1 MKRVV
6 YILTLMLIGSGSWAQ
21 QQYVFTNFMLNDYY
35 YNPAI
40 AGSKD
45 VHMANLIYRNQWTG
59 FDEAPVSL
67 MGNFYGSAQN
77 KGVHGYGVSIL
88 SDRTGITQNTG
99 FYLNYAY
106 HLKLNETIKLGFGIK
121 PGYMQY
127 RVRLY
132 DARLADQGD
141 EILTGNVLS
150 ANAVDL
156 SSGLHLYSEK
166 FFVMASMQHLLGRAI
181 GFTSYNESLA
191 KHFTL
196 IGGYNFSLDKKKLD
210 FQPSAMLRYVRPIKP
225 QASIMFK
232 ATYDKKYWA
241 GLTYRTADAVGL
253 AIGLKVKDRL
263 NIGYAFDYSIGGIQ
277 AYQSGSHEIMI
288 SFITTT
294 NKPSLDEEDD
304 ELNNSILKGNENRIK
319 EE

>member
-1 MKRVV
+1 MIRYF
-6 YILTLMLIGSGSWAQ
+6 YIAVFMLLSFATYSQ
-21 QQYVFTNFMLNDYY
+21 QQYIFTNFMLNDYY

-45 VHMANLIYRNQWTG
+45 VHTANLIYRNQWVG

-67 MGNFYGSAQN
+67 QGNFYGSIKNEGQ
-77 KGVHGYGVSIL
+77 HGYGLSII
-88 SDRTGITQNTG
+88 SDRTGLTQNTG
-99 FYLNYAY
+99 FYVNYAY
-106 HLKLNETIKLGFGIK
+106 HVKLNETMKLGFGVK

-127 RVRLY
+127 RVKLY

-141 EILTGNVLS
+141 DILTGNVLA

-156 SSGLHLYSEK
+156 SSGFNLYSEK
-166 FFVMASMQHLLGRAI
+166 FFVMGAMQHLLGKSI

-191 KHFTL
+191 KHFTF

-210 FQPSAMLRYVRPIKP
+210 FQPSIMLKYVRPLP
-225 QASIMFK
+225 SQLSVMFK

-241 GLTYRTADAVGL
+241 GLTYRTQDAIGL
-253 AIGLKVKDRL
+253 AIGMNIKDRL
-263 NIGYAFDYSIGGIQ
+263 NIGYAFDYSLGGIQ

-288 SFITTT
+288 SFITTS
-294 NKPSLDEEDD
+294 KRPSLDEEDD
-304 ELNNSILKGNENRIK
+304 DLNNSILKGNEEKINK
-319 EE
+319 Q